1 VGLGEQGKGGGVSDP
16 SSLWWRVIEAALEI
30 VAWLCVAFGL
40 VQVARGNAIM
50 TREVENLRD
59 RVDAVERATK
69 NPGA

>member
-1 VGLGEQGKGGGVSDP
+1 VSDP
-16 SSLWWRVIEAALEI
+16 SSLWWRLIEAALGI
-30 VAWLCVAFGL
+30 VAWLCFAFGL